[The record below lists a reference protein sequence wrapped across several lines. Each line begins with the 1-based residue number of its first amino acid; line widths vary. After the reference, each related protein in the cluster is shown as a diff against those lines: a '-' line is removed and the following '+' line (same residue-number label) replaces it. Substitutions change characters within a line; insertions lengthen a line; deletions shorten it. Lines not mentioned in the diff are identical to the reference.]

1 MFLSIFI
8 THICQTLQR
17 RQNSPALK

>member
-8 THICQTLQR
+8 THICQSC
-17 RQNSPALK
+17 N